1 MIFTSNY
8 ENAKEGNL
16 VSISMDGGKLA
27 NFEGPWL
34 KELAPIEWFYKY
46 WDCDKDKHEYYLNQ
60 YYYQVLKKN
69 KFLLEDLM
77 KKYEGY
83 GKDIVLLSYAKPDE
97 FSHRYLL
104 AAYLEVKYG
113 IKVPELLI
121 DESGKYLTTNNKSSY
136 YKDKMLRLV
145 RMAER
150 WYNTFR
156 RKWYYAFT

>member
-27 NFEGPWL
+27 DFKGPWL
-34 KELAPIEWFYKY
+34 KELAPKEWFYNHWTKG
-46 WDCDKDKHEYYLNQ
+46 DKDVLIDEYYLNQ
-60 YYYQVLKKN
+60 YYCQILKQN

-77 KKYEGY
+77 KKYDGY
-83 GKDIVLLSYAKPDE
+83 GNDIIFLSYAAPNA

-121 DESGKYLTTNNKSSY
+121 DEKGTYITTNNKSSY
-136 YKDKMLRLV
+136 YKEKLLRLV
-145 RMAER
+145 RMYER
-150 WYNTFR
+150 
-156 RKWYYAFT
+156 

>member
-8 ENAKEGNL
+8 ENAKKGNL
-16 VSISMDGGKLA
+16 VSISLDGGKLA
-27 NFEGPWL
+27 NFNGPWI
-34 KELAPIEWFYKY
+34 KELAPVEWFYNH
-46 WDCDKDKHEYYLNQ
+46 WATGDKTKEDNVLLDEYYMNQ

-77 KKYEGY
+77 KKYDGY
-83 GKDIVLLSYAKPDE
+83 GKDIILLSYAAPDE

-121 DESGKYLTTNNKSSY
+121 DEKGTYLTTNNKSSY
-136 YKDKMLRLV
+136 YKEKLLRLV

-150 WYNTFR
+150 
-156 RKWYYAFT
+156 